1 MLVCKHCFRLDV
13 EKYLIK
19 LSEEGDYWSRN
30 KLEKDICLCY
40 KPLSDAVDVKLVLN
54 HWLGEDR
61 DNDFTSEHINIFIE
75 VVSKMNSIFTDDE
88 LTIILKNSW
97 YETFG
102 EIKDILPVED
112 TFEILKLTYNE
123 FFVK

>member
-1 MLVCKHCFRLDV
+1 MLVCKHCFRLNV
-13 EKYLIK
+13 EKYLRK

-30 KLEKDICLCY
+30 KLEKDTCLCY
-40 KPLSDAVDVKLVLN
+40 KSLSDAVDVKLVLN

-61 DNDFTSEHINIFIE
+61 NNDFTPEHINIFIE

-88 LTIILKNSW
+88 LTAILKNSW

-112 TFEILKLTYNE
+112 TFERLKLTYNE